1 MTTAPKPSARQRSL
15 RQLRNI
21 GLIAAAVA
29 VGLALF
35 GIVSRYVSESRL
47 SDKTTV
53 EAVPTVAVIR
63 PQRGVTNQ
71 ELTLPGDVQAHFEAP
86 IFARVPGYLKQWY
99 EDIGAHVKGGQL
111 LAEIDTP
118 DLDQQLRQAEAD
130 LAAAQANQKLAA
142 LTSHRWQA
150 LIKTDSVSQ
159 QDVDEKAGAA
169 EAKQADVAAAQAN
182 VSRLQA
188 LEAFKRI
195 VAPYDGVVTARET
208 DVGALINVGSGQGP
222 ELFRVADVH
231 EMRIYVRV
239 PQAMSGSITVGQ
251 VADLHLPQLPDRVFK
266 ATVAT
271 TSLAINPTSRTLL
284 VELHADNLD
293 GALQPGTY
301 AEVHFKLP
309 DNPNVMRLPN
319 SALIFRQ
326 NGLEVATLGANDK
339 VVLKH
344 VTVGRDLGTEVEISS
359 GVDPADRIINNPPD
373 SLAENDIV
381 RPDRPVKAAEAGK
394 P

>member
-1 MTTAPKPSARQRSL
+1 M
-15 RQLRNI
+15 
-21 GLIAAAVA
+21 
-29 VGLALF
+29 
-35 GIVSRYVSESRL
+35 
-47 SDKTTV
+47 
-53 EAVPTVAVIR
+53 
-63 PQRGVTNQ
+63 
-71 ELTLPGDVQAHFEAP
+71 
-86 IFARVPGYLKQWY
+86 
-99 EDIGAHVKGGQL
+99 
-111 LAEIDTP
+111 
-118 DLDQQLRQAEAD
+118 
-130 LAAAQANQKLAA
+130 
-142 LTSHRWQA
+142 
-150 LIKTDSVSQ
+150 
-159 QDVDEKAGAA
+159 
-169 EAKQADVAAAQAN
+169 
-182 VSRLQA
+182 SRLQA

>member
-118 DLDQQLRQAEAD
+118 DLDQQLRQSRSCRGPGQPEARRAD
-130 LAAAQANQKLAA
+130 QPSLAGLDQNGFGLSAGRGREGWRRGSEAGRCRRGPGEREPA
-142 LTSHRWQA
+142 
-150 LIKTDSVSQ
+150 
-159 QDVDEKAGAA
+159 AGA
-169 EAKQADVAAAQAN
+169 
-182 VSRLQA
+182 RGLQA
-188 LEAFKRI
+188 HR
-195 VAPYDGVVTARET
+195 
-208 DVGALINVGSGQGP
+208 GAL
-222 ELFRVADVH
+222 
-231 EMRIYVRV
+231 
-239 PQAMSGSITVGQ
+239 
-251 VADLHLPQLPDRVFK
+251 
-266 ATVAT
+266 
-271 TSLAINPTSRTLL
+271 
-284 VELHADNLD
+284 
-293 GALQPGTY
+293 
-301 AEVHFKLP
+301 
-309 DNPNVMRLPN
+309 
-319 SALIFRQ
+319 
-326 NGLEVATLGANDK
+326 
-339 VVLKH
+339 
-344 VTVGRDLGTEVEISS
+344 
-359 GVDPADRIINNPPD
+359 
-373 SLAENDIV
+373 
-381 RPDRPVKAAEAGK
+381 
-394 P
+394 